1 MTSPVITLST
11 LLLLMVCIKLIKTEL
26 SPPNVL
32 FFLVD
37 DMGWTDIS
45 VHNSEYQTP
54 NIDGLY
60 SSGIELTNY
69 YVHMDCSPTRS
80 SVLTGKYAW
89 KTGLQNI
96 ATVPPAS
103 TQHIPLDTPTIA
115 ELMKSAG
122 YNTHGLGK
130 WHLGYASWNYTP
142 ISRGFDTYFG
152 MFQGE
157 QFYYNHT
164 MEGPPVPGED
174 YVFGGFDF
182 WDNKNIYYDAIGK
195 YSNLLYT
202 ERLINILN
210 EYNAS
215 QTKPFF
221 VYMAF
226 QTIHEPIEPPPNT
239 YETCDGITNPMRKIY
254 CDKMVY
260 LDESIGRI
268 VDTLKKN
275 GLYNNTLIALS
286 TDNGGMPYW
295 VNKNTKMIPLSW
307 GCNIPYRAG
316 KITLFEGGVKGIGLL
331 SGALVDKSGLSG
343 TTNDILTHCSDWLP
357 TFVEGIAGKELPKN
371 IDFDG
376 MNIMNGLGKNATKWN
391 RTQLYVNID
400 TMDFNGT
407 SPGTFDAIIYNE
419 SDINTVW
426 KYINGVQP
434 YTNYY
439 YCNQT
444 AFGPSNLTETE
455 WLFNMSDNPYEFEE
469 KNLVNQYPQKVK
481 QLKAMIQYQIDSGA
495 FVPDQDREMYI
506 QAFPPFHNGV
516 WTPWLD

>member
-1 MTSPVITLST
+1 MSASM
-11 LLLLMVCIKLIKTEL
+11 LLVQSQSSLPNILLMI
-26 SPPNVL
+26 
-32 FFLVD
+32 VD
-37 DMGWTDIS
+37 DLGYSDIS
-45 VHNSEYQTP
+45 HNNAEYMTP
-54 NIDGLY
+54 NIDLLY
-60 SSGIELTNY
+60 SNGIELTNY
-69 YVHMDCSPTRS
+69 YVHEVCSPTRS
-80 SVLTGKYAW
+80 SILTGKYAW
-89 KTGLQNI
+89 KNGLQYVWTI
-96 ATVPPAS
+96 PPAS
-103 TQHIPLDTPTIA
+103 TMHIPFDTPTLA
-115 ELMKSAG
+115 ELLKSAG
-122 YNTHGLGK
+122 YLTYALGK
-130 WHLGYASWNYTP
+130 WHVGYASFNMTP
-142 ISRGFDTYFG
+142 TGRGFDSHFG
-152 MFQGE
+152 MYQGE

-164 MEGPPVPGED
+164 FQIPMSELLS
-174 YVFGGFDF
+174 GGYDF
-182 WDNKNIYYDAIGK
+182 WDNKNVYYDAIGN
-195 YSNLLYT
+195 YSNQLYT
-202 ERLINILN
+202 DKTIKILN
-210 EYNAS
+210 NYNS
-215 QTKPFF
+215 SNPFF
-221 VYMAF
+221 IYLSF
-226 QTIHEPIEPPPNT
+226 QTVHEPIEPPPKQYNT
-239 YETCDGITNPMRKIY
+239 CNNITNQMRRIY

-260 LDESIGRI
+260 LDESIGKI
-268 VDTLKKN
+268 INVLHEN
-275 GLYNNTLIALS
+275 NLYSNTLIALT

-295 VNKNTKMIPLSW
+295 DNQNTQYPFILSY
-307 GCNIPYRAG
+307 GCNLPYRAG
-316 KITLFEGGVKGIGLL
+316 KMTLFEGGVKGIGLL
-331 SGALVDKSGLSG
+331 SGGLIEEMGLNG
-343 TTNDILTHCSDWLP
+343 TKNDILTHCSDWLP
-357 TFVEGIAGKELPKN
+357 TFVEGIAQKELPKN